1 MQKNDLLKKENVIV
15 RVLHIDEERVLIID
29 CVKKTMPQWMSKKN
43 LEEYDVCDEVEICG
57 DFCSVDIEELDAKS
71 RKIAHERYTMIA
83 GVLSFYKDKIMRTQA
98 IEEASKEYE
107 ISKQTIRDYLCKY
120 LVYQNIAALAPKSRV
135 QEDVPL
141 NEKQKIMRNALN
153 RYFYTTNKNS
163 LRTAYNMMLK
173 EHFCDENGKLTEDYI
188 KFHQFKYF
196 YRKTRKMSNFYISR
210 DGKKHYERN
219 NRVCLGDGVRGS
231 FAPAPGVMMF
241 DATVADCY
249 LTNDKNEVVG
259 RPIISVAIDAYSSL
273 VYGIYV
279 GWKNDVVALLK
290 NIVCDKVQFMAQYGI
305 TINEEQWPVKNVMGG
320 EILTDRG
327 TEYTS
332 EQFSQLCSLG
342 ITVENLDAYRP
353 DEKSLVEKWFHLLH
367 ASIKPYL
374 LHRGFVDTDF
384 GLRGCRD
391 YRKDSCMTLDMFTKI
406 VLHFV
411 LFHNTQWVQKGFPF
425 TEEMLDRGIQPY
437 CNCIWN
443 YGRTLDGVNL
453 IPVSE
458 EQLTLTLLPRTKGVF
473 TRFGLKV
480 NKMRYRNSDFTQQYL
495 QGGDATVAYDPKN
508 TSYVWLVTDRGEYVR
523 FELIEKRYADRSL
536 EDVDS
541 LKQREN
547 KLIKEA
553 ETGQLQAN
561 IDFATHIEA
570 IAKTGIKP
578 EKVNVKNIRKTR
590 EREMLRC
597 DMEGQA
603 YDE

>member
-1 MQKNDLLKKENVIV
+1 MQKNDLLKKDDVIV
-15 RVLHIDEERVLIID
+15 RVLHIDGERVLVID
-29 CVKKTMPQWMSKKN
+29 CVKKTMPQWVRKQS
-43 LEEYDVCDEVEICG
+43 LEEYDACDEIEICG

-71 RKIAHERYTMIA
+71 RKIARERYTMIA

-135 QEDVPL
+135 KEDVPL

-173 EHFCDENGKLTEDYI
+173 EHFCDEDGKLKADYI

-231 FAPAPGVMMF
+231 FASAPGVMMF

-290 NIVCDKVQFMAQYGI
+290 NIVCDKVQYMAQHGI
-305 TINEEQWPVKNVMGG
+305 TITEEQWPVKNILGG
-320 EILTDRG
+320 KILTDRG

-332 EQFSQLCSLG
+332 EQFSQLCGLG
-342 ITVENLDAYRP
+342 VTVENLDAYRP

-367 ASIKPYL
+367 ANIKPYL

-406 VLHFV
+406 VLRFA

-425 TEEMLDRGIQPY
+425 TEEMLDKGIQPY
-437 CNCIWN
+437 CNCLWE
-443 YGRTLDGVNL
+443 YGRTLEGANL

-480 NKMRYRNSDFTQQYL
+480 NKMRYRHDGFTQQYL

-508 TSYVWLVTDRGEYVR
+508 SSYVWLITDKGEYIR
-523 FELIEKRYADRSL
+523 FELIEKRFADRSL

-541 LKQREN
+541 LQKRQ
-547 KLIKEA
+547 KEFMKTA
-553 ETGQLQAN
+553 EARQLQA
-561 IDFATHIEA
+561 DVDLATHIEA

-578 EKVNVKNIRKTR
+578 EKVNVKNIRKAR
-590 EREMLRC
+590 EREMLKC
-597 DMEGQA
+597 DMEERDYG
-603 YDE
+603 E